1 MTIAND
7 GTLSL
12 ALARRTPDA
21 TGLTSTL
28 AGDLRSLFRVWNAK
42 ARRNVERS
50 RYYHGHNSLKDLG
63 IAIPPS
69 LTSIETVVSWP
80 QRAVDS
86 FAVRSRLNAFTGD
99 ESVTDELDGIAA
111 ANDLYNVYR
120 MAVVSE
126 LTHSCAAMTV
136 TRGADGTPVIRAHS
150 ATTCAMLWDWDRHRI
165 RCGVTVADVDE
176 WGQPRAYNLYE
187 DDCVVRFERLRDGWS
202 HHVMSQP
209 ASRPLMEPLI
219 FRASLDRPFGMLRIS
234 RAVMSIT
241 DSAVRTALRSEISA
255 EFFTSPQ
262 KYLLGAPEDLF
273 EPVCDDDGTMKAEA
287 EDAVRNR
294 LPGMT
299 KWEAYL
305 GSILAVTRDEEG
317 NVPTFGQ
324 LAAASMEPHIAYMRN
339 LAARFSGATNV
350 PISELGIVQD
360 NPSSAEAIYAA
371 KEALI
376 IEAEDLN
383 ESNGA
388 AMRNVARMALAV
400 AGNKSLDALTREERS
415 VSCYFMNP
423 SRPSLASQTD
433 AMLKQA
439 SVFPG
444 IVRTR
449 VYWEELGYR
458 DEQIDEIMA
467 QMDRDAGS
475 QVLQSVLRNAAS
487 KSSDEFKSEAERG

>member
-1 MTIAND
+1 MSQRNS
-7 GTLSL
+7 TL
-12 ALARRTPDA
+12 AVVPRMPDVA
-21 TGLTSTL
+21 GLPGRL
-28 AGDLRSLFRVWNAK
+28 AGDLRLLFNVWGAK
-42 ARRNVERS
+42 IWRNVMRS
-50 RYYHGHNSLKDLG
+50 RYYHGHNTLKDLG

-69 LTSIETVVSWP
+69 LTTIETVVSWP
-80 QRAVDS
+80 QKAVDAL
-86 FAVRSRLNAFTGD
+86 AVRSRLNAFTGD
-99 ESVTDELDGIAA
+99 KGVTDELDGIAA
-111 ANDLYNVYR
+111 ANDLFNTYR

-136 TRGADGTPVIRAHS
+136 TRGEDGSPIIRAHS
-150 ATTCAMLWDWDRHRI
+150 ATTCAMLWDFDRHRI
-165 RCGVTVADVDE
+165 RCGVTAADVDE
-176 WGQPRAYNLYE
+176 WGQPTAYNLYE
-187 DDCVVRFERLRDGWS
+187 DDCIVLFRRMSDGRWVWQ
-202 HHVMSQP
+202 VMPQP
-209 ASRPLMEPLI
+209 PSRPLMEPLI
-219 FRASLDRPFGMLRIS
+219 FRASLDRPFGMPRIS

-273 EPVCDDDGTMKAEA
+273 EPMDEGDVDRESQRA
-287 EDAVRNR
+287 

-305 GSILAVTRDEEG
+305 GSILAVTRDEDG
-317 NVPTFGQ
+317 NVPAFGQ
-324 LAAASMEPHIAYMRN
+324 LAASSMEPHIAYMRN

-400 AGNKSLDALTREERS
+400 AGNKPLDALTPEEKAIG
-415 VSCYFMNP
+415 CYFMNP

>member
-50 RYYHGHNSLKDLG
+50 RYYYGHNALKDLG

-86 FAVRSRLNAFTGD
+86 LAVRSRLNAFTGD

-262 KYLLGAPEDLF
+262 KYLPYRRG
-273 EPVCDDDGTMKAEA
+273 
-287 EDAVRNR
+287 
-294 LPGMT
+294 
-299 KWEAYL
+299 
-305 GSILAVTRDEEG
+305 
-317 NVPTFGQ
+317 
-324 LAAASMEPHIAYMRN
+324 
-339 LAARFSGATNV
+339 
-350 PISELGIVQD
+350 
-360 NPSSAEAIYAA
+360 
-371 KEALI
+371 
-376 IEAEDLN
+376 
-383 ESNGA
+383 
-388 AMRNVARMALAV
+388 
-400 AGNKSLDALTREERS
+400 
-415 VSCYFMNP
+415 
-423 SRPSLASQTD
+423 
-433 AMLKQA
+433 LK
-439 SVFPG
+439 
-444 IVRTR
+444 R
-449 VYWEELGYR
+449 
-458 DEQIDEIMA
+458 
-467 QMDRDAGS
+467 
-475 QVLQSVLRNAAS
+475 
-487 KSSDEFKSEAERG
+487 

>member
-1 MTIAND
+1 M
-7 GTLSL
+7 
-12 ALARRTPDA
+12 
-21 TGLTSTL
+21 
-28 AGDLRSLFRVWNAK
+28 RSLFRVWNAK
-42 ARRNVERS
+42 VWRNVARS
-50 RYYHGHNSLKDLG
+50 RYYYGHNVLKDLG

-69 LTSIETVVSWP
+69 LTSIETVVGWP
-80 QRAVDS
+80 QKAVDAL
-86 FAVRSRLNAFTGD
+86 AVRSRLNAFTGD
-99 ESVTDELDGIAA
+99 ASVTEELDGIAS
-111 ANDLYNVYR
+111 ANDLYNTYR

-136 TRGADGTPVIRAHS
+136 TRGEGGTPVIRAHS
-150 ATTCAMLWDWDRHRI
+150 ATTCAMLWDFDRHRI

-176 WGQPRAYNLYE
+176 WGQPVAYNLYE
-187 DDCVVRFERLRDGWS
+187 DDCVVAFRRLEPGRWAWQA
-202 HHVMSQP
+202 MPQP
-209 ASRPLMEPLI
+209 PSRPLMEPLI
-219 FRASLDRPFGMLRIS
+219 FRASLDRPFGMPRIS

-273 EPVCDDDGTMKAEA
+273 EPMSETDDDE
-287 EDAVRNR
+287 EPQRS

-305 GSILAVTRDEEG
+305 GSILAVTRDEDG

-324 LAAASMEPHIAYMRN
+324 LAGSSMEPHIAYMRN

-388 AMRNVARMALAV
+388 AMRNVAQMALAV
-400 AGNKSLDALTREERS
+400 AANKPLDALTREERS
-415 VSCYFMNP
+415 VGTYFMNP

-475 QVLQSVLRNAAS
+475 QVLQDVLRNATS
-487 KSSDEFKSEAERG
+487 KASDEYRTEANRG

>member
-1 MTIAND
+1 MSQRNS
-7 GTLSL
+7 TL
-12 ALARRTPDA
+12 AVVPRMPDVP
-21 TGLTSTL
+21 GLPVRL
-28 AGDLRSLFRVWNAK
+28 AGDLRLLFNVWGAK
-42 ARRNVERS
+42 IWRNVMRS
-50 RYYHGHNSLKDLG
+50 RYYHGHNTLKDLG

-69 LTSIETVVSWP
+69 LTTIETVVSWP
-80 QRAVDS
+80 QKAVDAL
-86 FAVRSRLNAFTGD
+86 AVRSRLNAFTGD
-99 ESVTDELDGIAA
+99 RGVTDELDEIAA
-111 ANDLYNVYR
+111 ANDLFNTYR

-150 ATTCAMLWDWDRHRI
+150 ATTCAMLWDHERHRI
-165 RCGVTVADVDE
+165 RCGVTISDVDE
-176 WGQPRAYNLYE
+176 RGAPVAYNLYE
-187 DDCVVRFERLRDGWS
+187 DDCVVRIKKTGGGWS
-202 HHVMSQP
+202 WQVLAQP
-209 ASRPLMEPLI
+209 PSRPLMEPLI
-219 FRASLDRPFGMLRIS
+219 FRASLDRPFGMPRIS

-262 KYLLGAPEDLF
+262 KFLLGAPEDLF
-273 EPVCDDDGTMKAEA
+273 EPIPDVEDEDGELLRA
-287 EDAVRNR
+287 

-299 KWEAYL
+299 RWEAYL

-324 LAAASMEPHIAYMRN
+324 LAATSMEPHIAYMRN

-400 AGNKSLDALTREERS
+400 AGNKPLDALTREEQS
-415 VSCYFMNP
+415 VGCYFMNP

-487 KSSDEFKSEAERG
+487 KSSDEFKSEAARG